1 MSNRCPYTREATGF
15 RVDELGKAGIAERKE
30 ALRVERGASHLGK
43 RGIH

>member
-1 MSNRCPYTREATGF
+1 MSERCPYTREATGF
-15 RVDELGKAGIAERKE
+15 RGDELGKAGVAQRKE